1 MENRQFSTVHLNNLG
16 VSDAYAL
23 FRETVEV
30 AEPVQNTIGEMAK
43 SIYTRLVA
51 DTTAMGNALKL
62 AQKSTFTAEIT
73 NLDDDRDNQQNEIKR
88 DITYFAKSTDAAKK
102 AAADRLK
109 IIFTPYWDTTR
120 ESLNTETKSIDTLMA
135 KYKADKTMQADA
147 ALIGIDTK
155 IAALEAKNNA
165 FAAAYKSRTSELGN
179 KVADGTA
186 SNFRPAATKSYNDFC
201 AAIEQAVNYAPNDT
215 VNTLFNTMRRQDQI
229 DEFLRLSKNPS
240 YLTGLKFDTD
250 RINFTSKINE
260 VVKNSDT
267 LIFATPSPFLK
278 MHLKKLRQSL
288 KAKTIVTAI
297 KGIVPDENLIVT
309 DYFQQFLSVPK
320 DNLVVLAGPCH
331 VNSCI
336 LRL

>member
-215 VNTLFNTMRRQDQI
+215 VNTLFNTMEQ
-229 DEFLRLSKNPS
+229 LRTRYNAL
-240 YLTGLKFDTD
+240 
-250 RINFTSKINE
+250 
-260 VVKNSDT
+260 
-267 LIFATPSPFLK
+267 ATTPD
-278 MHLKKLRQSL
+278 KKPADNT
-288 KAKTIVTAI
+288 AK
-297 KGIVPDENLIVT
+297 
-309 DYFQQFLSVPK
+309 
-320 DNLVVLAGPCH
+320 
-331 VNSCI
+331 
-336 LRL
+336 

>member
-1 MENRQFSTVHLNNLG
+1 MENRQFSTVHLSNLG

-51 DTTAMGNALKL
+51 DTTAMGTPLKL
-62 AQKSTFTAEIT
+62 AQKSASTAEISQ
-73 NLDDDRDNQQNEIKR
+73 LDNDRDNQQNEIKR
-88 DITYFAKSTDAAKK
+88 DITYFAKSSDAAKK

-109 IIFTPYWDTTR
+109 IIFTPYWDITR

-155 IAALEAKNNA
+155 MTALETKNNA

-186 SNFRPAATKSYNDFC
+186 SSFRPAATKSYNDFC
-201 AAIEQAVNYAPNDT
+201 TTIEQAVSYAPNDT
-215 VNTLFNTMRRQDQI
+215 VNTLFNTMEQ
-229 DEFLRLSKNPS
+229 LRTRYNALAS
-240 YLTGLKFDTD
+240 
-250 RINFTSKINE
+250 
-260 VVKNSDT
+260 
-267 LIFATPSPFLK
+267 TPD
-278 MHLKKLRQSL
+278 KKPADNT
-288 KAKTIVTAI
+288 AK
-297 KGIVPDENLIVT
+297 
-309 DYFQQFLSVPK
+309 
-320 DNLVVLAGPCH
+320 
-331 VNSCI
+331 
-336 LRL
+336 

>member
-88 DITYFAKSTDAAKK
+88 DITYFAKSPEAAKK

-109 IIFTPYWDTTR
+109 IIFTPYWDITR
-120 ESLNTETKSIDTLMA
+120 EPLNTETKSIDTLMA

-165 FAAAYKSRTSELGN
+165 FAAARLQEPHQRAGQQGSRR
-179 KVADGTA
+179 K
-186 SNFRPAATKSYNDFC
+186 RPAVSAPLPPRATTTF
-201 AAIEQAVNYAPNDT
+201 AP
-215 VNTLFNTMRRQDQI
+215 
-229 DEFLRLSKNPS
+229 PS
-240 YLTGLKFDTD
+240 N
-250 RINFTSKINE
+250 R
-260 VVKNSDT
+260 
-267 LIFATPSPFLK
+267 P
-278 MHLKKLRQSL
+278 
-288 KAKTIVTAI
+288 
-297 KGIVPDENLIVT
+297 
-309 DYFQQFLSVPK
+309 
-320 DNLVVLAGPCH
+320 
-331 VNSCI
+331 
-336 LRL
+336 